1 MISKYFT
8 VVHASGGQANFR
20 SRDFMDQM
28 SIKDTVRILYKELG
42 QRRVCNM
49 DCKNCTETL
58 GIQSAKTLHQY

>member
-28 SIKDTVRILYKELG
+28 SIKDTVHILYKGMQLFLAVVAAAALG
-42 QRRVCNM
+42 AAAAGAAA
-49 DCKNCTETL
+49 T
-58 GIQSAKTLHQY
+58 AA